1 MNLFKKIFIVVFL
14 SVVFQVV
21 SNAQQSTI
29 HLNKPYY
36 VTGEVVRYAFNPP
49 SQMANKEYKV
59 KVKVVASN
67 GVIVD
72 DYFLQHEPGKS
83 VSGYFKVPFDVAS
96 DVYNLQFYAADANS
110 YEEASIGSFS
120 LGIYND
126 LQASES
132 YPIASGGQG
141 VNGGPLTITVDVP
154 DFIKGGTSTN
164 LKISVTDASGK
175 KVKARQ
181 SIAIFDESI
190 HGSLGADQLIQ
201 QSEATIVANPTN
213 SIYAKGIVKSEGVPV
228 QVNVLGAYN
237 GTIQKMEYAKTNKA
251 GEYTLDVPDFEGDLP
266 FQFLPYIFEEYQTI
280 DVVPERVTTS
290 AVQKTMAPSD
300 EILNYLTQSRLR
312 KKIYQAYKTTESDLK
327 LEELKYDVNSL
338 KSNTTFKIKEYQSF
352 KNMAAFFN
360 ELLNSNL
367 EFLSQKD
374 TTFKARMY
382 NPEARGL
389 VRHFTGEPIFIIDD
403 KITKDATFIGTMS
416 LDNIETAELFYITKD
431 IRENFGTFGSR
442 PYVKIK
448 TSVPD
453 ILVPADELD
462 DIFTFKGIQP
472 KEVMGVAKEGN
483 VPNLKPNVFWDANS
497 KANVTFEPTMDRGN
511 FAIQV
516 LAVSEDGRIGMTKV
530 NYVVGDSQ

>member
-1 MNLFKKIFIVVFL
+1 MNLFKNIFFILIL
-14 SVVFQVV
+14 SVAFQVIAQ
-21 SNAQQSTI
+21 AQQSAI

-36 VTGEVVRYAFNPP
+36 VTGEVLRYAFYPP
-49 SQMANKEYKV
+49 SAMESKTYKV
-59 KVKVVASN
+59 KVKIVASN
-67 GVIVD
+67 GVIID
-72 DYFLQHEPGKS
+72 DYFLQHTPGQN

-96 DVYNLQFYAADANS
+96 DIYSLQFFAADAGS
-110 YEEASIGSFS
+110 FEEASLGAFDV
-120 LGIYND
+120 GIYND
-126 LQASES
+126 LTASET
-132 YPIASGGQG
+132 YPVASKDQSVKEGQLN
-141 VNGGPLTITVDVP
+141 VTVDVP
-154 DFIKGGTSTN
+154 DFIRGGTATN

-175 KVKARQ
+175 TVKARK
-181 SIAIFDESI
+181 SIAIFDESV
-190 HGSLGADQLIQ
+190 HGAQGSNHLMQVSD
-201 QSEATIVANPTN
+201 ATIVENPTN
-213 SIYAKGIVKSEGVPV
+213 SIYAKGIVKSEGTPV
-228 QVNVLGAYN
+228 QINVLGAYN
-237 GTIQKMEYAKTNKA
+237 GTTQTMEYAKTNKS
-251 GEYTLDVPDFEGDLP
+251 GGYTLDVGDFKGELP
-266 FQFLPYIFEEYQTI
+266 FQFLPYIFEEYMTI
-280 DVVPERVTTS
+280 DVVPERLS
-290 AVQKTMAPSD
+290 AAVSEKRMQPSA

-327 LEELKYDVNSL
+327 TEPIEYKVKPL

-416 LDNIETAELFYITKD
+416 LDNIETAELFYITKE
-431 IRENFGTFGSR
+431 IRKNFGTFGSR
-442 PYVKIK
+442 PFVKIT

-472 KEVMGVAKEGN
+472 TEMSTGKAAN
-483 VPNLKPNVFWDANS
+483 NAPNLRPDVFWDAN
-497 KANVTFEPTMDRGN
+497 AGTNVNFKPTMDRSN

-516 LAVSEDGRIGMTKV
+516 LAITDDGRIGMTKV
-530 NYVVGDSQ
+530 NYVVGDNQ